1 MANGGA
7 TGVTRIVRAF
17 AYSWRGLR
25 ATFRHEEAFRQEL
38 ILAVILA
45 PVALLV
51 TDLPVERALL
61 LGSLFLVLVVELL
74 NSAIE
79 ATVDRFGPEQHKLS
93 ARAKDMGSAAVLL
106 SFVNAILLWVMIA
119 WP

>member
-7 TGVTRIVRAF
+7 TGITRILRAF

-25 ATFRHEEAFRQEL
+25 ATFRHEEAFRQEI
-38 ILAVILA
+38 ILVVILA
-45 PVALLV
+45 PLSLV
-51 TDLPVERALL
+51 VGDTGVERALL
-61 LGSLFLVLVVELL
+61 LGSLFLILIIELL
-74 NSAIE
+74 NSGIE
-79 ATVDRFGPEQHKLS
+79 ATVDRFGPERHKLA

-106 SFVNAILLWVMIA
+106 GFANAALVWLLIL